1 VTTKE
6 NSLSKTKTLRA
17 KVDDAFIVEQAVRE
31 LAAELEQEVNVSE
44 LMVELVKGIKDAKER
59 TKEKIIKSRKKEKN

>member
-1 VTTKE
+1 M
-6 NSLSKTKTLRA
+6 SKTKTWRA